1 MFRIENCTQ
10 SYFKKISP
18 IQRNKNKNII
28 ITRQEHNIGDMKL
41 STDIFQTL
49 NDGWLICNGSSLS
62 IDSFPDLFSVIGYSF
77 GSIDNQHFNLPDYTS
92 RVIGVSGK
100 SESKS
105 FSLSERKIGD
115 SIGTEVETLLIEN
128 LPKHSHNGSTDLAG
142 LHTHYSKIIETN
154 NTGTQKVYQYEGEKQ
169 QNNLVTSFSSES
181 GVHQHRFVSSEVG
194 SGKSYNN
201 IQPTLFGCNIFIY
214 SKK

>member
-18 IQRNKNKNII
+18 IQRKKNNTTMQKNN
-28 ITRQEHNIGDMKL
+28 NIGDMKL
-41 STDIFQTL
+41 SADVFKTL

-62 IDSFPDLFSVIGYSF
+62 INSYPELFLVIGNAF

-92 RVIGVSGK
+92 RVIGISGK
-100 SESKS
+100 SNSPS
-105 FSLSERKIGD
+105 FFLSERKIGD

-128 LPKHSHNGSTDLAG
+128 LPIHSHDGSTDLG
-142 LHTHYSKIIETN
+142 LHTHYSKILEISNNNIEN
-154 NTGTQKVYQYEGEKQ
+154 AQKCTKQ
-169 QNNLVTSFSSES
+169 SDISEHNLVTSFSSES
-181 GVHQHRFVSSEVG
+181 GVHQHRFKSSEVG

-201 IQPTLFGCNIFIY
+201 IQPTLFGCNVFIY
-214 SKK
+214 SK